1 VIWLLGLRIFFN
13 KMLII
18 QNKFEKLLIYFNRN
32 NESHLWERNQQE
44 EILLK
49 NIPKVNTK
57 IKILI

>member
-1 VIWLLGLRIFFN
+1 MIWLLGLRIFFN